1 MRCGKAAQFYEM
13 EDYFRFGCAYN
24 LNESGS
30 ALNAHRCPW
39 GGSDEGFPAGF
50 AAEYVNSTL
59 IPELID
65 LVQAQPERFTQ
76 AQARATSVAA

>member
-1 MRCGKAAQFYEM
+1 LRGLSAQFYEM

-65 LVQAQPERFTQ
+65 LVQARPERFTQ
-76 AQARATSVAA
+76 AQARATSVAV